1 VYVADERE
9 LRRFALSCLVL
20 GWEGRE
26 PPRWLLDALAD
37 GLGGVI
43 LFTSNLADGASVLEL
58 TERLR
63 AAAGRDIVIG
73 VDEEGGVV
81 TRLDAVGGSRSP
93 GAAALGHL
101 DDPEATEDV
110 YRYLGARCAEAGV
123 TLNLAPVAD
132 VNLDPLNPVIGLRA
146 FGADG
151 AAVAKHVA
159 AATRGIQSAG
169 VAACAK
175 HFPGHGATSQD
186 SHHEATVLD
195 RSREQIERVEFAPF
209 RAAIEAGTRAVM
221 TGHLTVPAL
230 DPDRLATVSRP
241 ITHDLLRGELG
252 FTGTV
257 VTDALEMKALAEPI
271 GIVDGFVQSIAAGA
285 DCVETGALDYPE
297 LVEAIPA
304 AAAAAVAAGQLD
316 PDRLEDAARRTAAL
330 AHVPARV
337 TPSAPDAD
345 LAVRCLEV
353 SGSFPTLHRPV
364 VVECHP
370 RLGMAS
376 GSLTWSF
383 GAPLA
388 ALVPDTDTVVADRS
402 VDIEPGASTLVLVI
416 CDPYRH
422 EWQFPMLDAARRR
435 GNAVVVDVG
444 WPVEHLDLPTIRTRG
459 VAPLTLQAA
468 ARVLA
473 GIG

>member
-1 VYVADERE
+1 MADERE
-9 LRRFALSCLVL
+9 LRRLALSCLVL
-20 GWEGRE
+20 GWVGPE
-26 PPRWLLDALAD
+26 PPRWLLDALGD

-43 LFTSNLADGASVLEL
+43 LFGSNLGDASGVFEL

-63 AAAGRDIVIG
+63 TAAGREIVIG
-73 VDEEGGVV
+73 ADEEGGVV
-81 TRLDAVGGSRSP
+81 TRLDGIGGSRSP

-101 DDPEATEDV
+101 DDADATEEV

-123 TLNLAPVAD
+123 TLDLAPVAD

-151 AAVAKHVA
+151 AVVAKHVA

-169 VAACAK
+169 VAACLK

-186 SHHEATVLD
+186 SHHEAALLD
-195 RSREQIERVEFAPF
+195 RTREQIEAVEFAPF
-209 RAAIEAGTRAVM
+209 RAGIAAGTRAVM
-221 TGHLTVPAL
+221 TAHLTVPAL

-252 FTGTV
+252 FRGTV
-257 VTDALEMKALAEPI
+257 VTDALEMKALAGPI
-271 GIVDGFVQSIAAGA
+271 GIVDGFVQALAAGA

-297 LVEAIPA
+297 LVQAIPA
-304 AAAAAVAAGQLD
+304 AAVAAVTAGRLD
-316 PDRLEDAARRTAAL
+316 PARLEDAARRTAAL
-330 AHVPARV
+330 AHVPARA
-337 TPSAPDAD
+337 TPVEPGAE

-383 GAPLA
+383 GAPLT
-388 ALVPDTDTVVADRS
+388 ALVPDTDTVFADRS
-402 VDIEPGASTLVLVI
+402 VDIAPGDSTLVLVI
-416 CDPYRH
+416 CEPNRH
-422 EWQFPMLDAARRR
+422 EWQFPMIDAARRR

-444 WPVEHLDLPTIRTRG
+444 WPVDQTGLPTIRTRG
-459 VAPLTLQAA
+459 VAPINLHAA
-468 ARVLA
+468 AQVLA
-473 GIG
+473 GIR